1 MSQSNV
7 SAAEIPWGGT
17 ATATDLAQPG
27 TEETVRPGHV
37 AKSTAQPASRL
48 VAAPT
53 HPMAVARGLVNEV
66 YLRPEG
72 VVLRD
77 HRGHFYHWDGRCWP
91 EVEQRDVRGT
101 AYQWLEDAAYVHPEK
116 GELPFAPS
124 RRKIDDVV
132 DALRAVVRLESKHEA
147 PTWTD
152 GRTDLKP
159 SEIVSMSN
167 GLLHV
172 PTRTLSPHTPTFFVH
187 HSLPFAYVPMAPAP
201 SQWLDF
207 LHQLWADDASS
218 ISALQE
224 VMGYVLG
231 GDTRLQK
238 IFLFV
243 GPKRGG
249 KGTIARVLSGLL
261 GPHHVACP
269 TLASLSTNFGLA
281 PLIGKPLAVISDARL
296 STRADSKVVV
306 ERLLSISGE
315 DSLTIDR
322 KFREPWTGRLP
333 TRFCIF
339 SNELPK
345 LSDASGALASRFI
358 LFVLTKSFYGREN
371 PRLTDELLTE
381 APSIFNWALQ
391 GLDRLTERGY
401 FVNPESG
408 SDAIQQLEDLSSPI
422 SAFVRDVCVIGRYQV
437 DADQLWTGWKTW
449 CESDNRHPGTKAVFG
464 RDLKA
469 AVPSLKRSRPRTGDT
484 RDYAYEGIGLR
495 SEEHIARSLGPLGP
509 DAPAG
514 PSGPSSSAMHHQ
526 QKLGSD
532 NGDVLL

>member
-1 MSQSNV
+1 MKTDTPEAIRANV
-7 SAAEIPWGGT
+7 QAKLAAIAAERAAREAADPDAAPAAPAAAQSGT
-17 ATATDLAQPG
+17 APAT
-27 TEETVRPGHV
+27 
-37 AKSTAQPASRL
+37 RL
-48 VAAPT
+48 VVAPT
-53 HPMAVARGLVNEV
+53 HPMAVARGLVNEL

-72 VVLRD
+72 VVLRV
-77 HRGHFYHWDGRCWP
+77 HRGDSTTGTAGAGRRWINK
-91 EVEQRDVRGT
+91 RDVRGT
-101 AYQWLEDAAYVHPEK
+101 GYQWLEYVVFLHPESS
-116 GELPFAPS
+116 ELSFAPS

-132 DALRAVVRLESKHEA
+132 DALRAVVLLDSKHEA

-159 SEIVSMSN
+159 SEIVSMTN

-172 PTRTLSPHTPTFFVH
+172 PTRTLSPHTPTFFAH
-187 HSLPFAYVPMAPAP
+187 HSLPFAYLPMAPAP
-201 SQWLDF
+201 SQWLD
-207 LHQLWADDASS
+207 LLDELWPDDASS

-224 VMGYVLG
+224 AMGYVLG
-231 GDTRLQK
+231 GATRLQK

-249 KGTIARVLSGLL
+249 KGTIARVLTGLL
-261 GPHHVACP
+261 GTNHVACP

-381 APSIFNWALQ
+381 AP
-391 GLDRLTERGY
+391 
-401 FVNPESG
+401 VESSTG
-408 SDAIQQLEDLSSPI
+408 RCKDSP
-422 SAFVRDVCVIGRYQV
+422 D
-437 DADQLWTGWKTW
+437 
-449 CESDNRHPGTKAVFG
+449 
-464 RDLKA
+464 
-469 AVPSLKRSRPRTGDT
+469 
-484 RDYAYEGIGLR
+484 
-495 SEEHIARSLGPLGP
+495 
-509 DAPAG
+509 
-514 PSGPSSSAMHHQ
+514 
-526 QKLGSD
+526 
-532 NGDVLL
+532 

>member
-1 MSQSNV
+1 MNDTPEAIRANV
-7 SAAEIPWGGT
+7 QAKLAVIAAERAAREAADPDAAPAAPAAAQSGT
-17 ATATDLAQPG
+17 APAT
-27 TEETVRPGHV
+27 
-37 AKSTAQPASRL
+37 RL

-53 HPMAVARGLVNEV
+53 HPMAVARGLVNEL

-72 VVLRD
+72 VVLRV
-77 HRGHFYHWDGRCWP
+77 HRGDFYHWDGRCWP
-91 EVEQRDVRGT
+91 EVDQRDVRGT
-101 AYQWLEDAAYVHPEK
+101 GYQWLEDAVFLHPER
-116 GELPFAPS
+116 GELSFAPS

-132 DALRAVVRLESKHEA
+132 DALRAVVLLDSKHEA

-159 SEIVSMSN
+159 SEIVSMTN

-172 PTRTLSPHTPTFFVH
+172 PTRTLSPHTPTFFAH
-187 HSLPFAYVPMAPAP
+187 HSLPFAYLPMAPAS

-207 LHQLWADDASS
+207 LHQLWPDDASS

-224 VMGYVLG
+224 AMGYVLG
-231 GDTRLQK
+231 GATRLQK

-249 KGTIARVLSGLL
+249 KGTIARVLTGLL
-261 GPHHVACP
+261 GTNHVACP

-381 APSIFNWALQ
+381 APSNLQ
-391 GLDRLTERGY
+391 LGAARTRPTDCASVPRQSRVRQRCHPAARGLVVTDLGVRSGCLRDWTVSGRCRPVVDR
-401 FVNPESG
+401 V
-408 SDAIQQLEDLSSPI
+408 EDL
-422 SAFVRDVCVIGRYQV
+422 VRAGQP
-437 DADQLWTGWKTW
+437 A
-449 CESDNRHPGTKAVFG
+449 PGH
-464 RDLKA
+464 
-469 AVPSLKRSRPRTGDT
+469 
-484 RDYAYEGIGLR
+484 EGGLR
-495 SEEHIARSLGPLGP
+495 S
-509 DAPAG
+509 
-514 PSGPSSSAMHHQ
+514 
-526 QKLGSD
+526 
-532 NGDVLL
+532 